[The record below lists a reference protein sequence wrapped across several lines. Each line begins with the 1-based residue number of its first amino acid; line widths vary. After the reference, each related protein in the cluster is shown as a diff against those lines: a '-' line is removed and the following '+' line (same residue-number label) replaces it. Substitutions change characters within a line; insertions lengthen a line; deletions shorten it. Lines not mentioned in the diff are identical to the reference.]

1 MGDKCRNHMACWNDA
16 RDQKKLLN
24 QSQVIGKTQA
34 PIQIRGKT
42 VKVKPGLE
50 WRVTLGLR
58 RKVSWQEPNPKFT
71 PDGVNL
77 KLNLKKT
84 ETKKKQT
91 GLRIMFREVR

>member
-1 MGDKCRNHMACWNDA
+1 MR
-16 RDQKKLLN
+16 
-24 QSQVIGKTQA
+24 
-34 PIQIRGKT
+34 
-42 VKVKPGLE
+42 VKPGLE

-84 ETKKKQT
+84 ETKKSRLVLGSCSGRSDKMVT
-91 GLRIMFREVR
+91 GRQRSKIQKR